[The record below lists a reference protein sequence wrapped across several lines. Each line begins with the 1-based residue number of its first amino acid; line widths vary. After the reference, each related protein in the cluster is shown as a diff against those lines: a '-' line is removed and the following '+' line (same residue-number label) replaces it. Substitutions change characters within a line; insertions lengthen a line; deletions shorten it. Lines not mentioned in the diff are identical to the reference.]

1 MILRLEE
8 LLQNPLLRLAV
19 SKEGVLLMTRI
30 YCRTPS
36 TGYPEN
42 LVLVDVPT
50 TATTILGGVS
60 GADAPDYSVPDP
72 SNQYEVRDP
81 LDPTRAIL
89 PGQIFFLTP
98 LSIVNKS
105 GNQQSLTV
113 FLLQEDGTTVNFGT
127 AVVPAGDTAYIPL
140 NGRSLLKRD
149 PMAVYGDRLQVQ
161 ASAPNV
167 FDVWTAADL
176 SPASQNIGVFIP

>member
-1 MILRLEE
+1 
-8 LLQNPLLRLAV
+8 
-19 SKEGVLLMTRI
+19 MTRI

-36 TGYPEN
+36 TGYSESLYLEN
-42 LVLVDVPT
+42 VPVTPT
-50 TATTILGGVS
+50 TLEGGIS

-98 LSIVNKS
+98 LSATNKTGS
-105 GNQQSLTV
+105 DESITV
-113 FLLQEDGTTVNFGT
+113 LLLLEDGVTTINVGT

-140 NGRSLLKRD
+140 NGRSLLKRTGNATD
-149 PMAVYGDRLQVQ
+149 NGDRLQVFSTG
-161 ASAPNV
+161 ANV
-167 FDVWTAADL
+167 FDVWAAAEL
-176 SPASQNIGVFIP
+176 SPASQNLGNVVIV

>member
-1 MILRLEE
+1 LH
-8 LLQNPLLRLAV
+8 LAV
-19 SKEGVLLMTRI
+19 SKKQGVLSMSRI

-36 TGYPEN
+36 TGYPVN
-42 LVLVDVPT
+42 LVLVDVPAT
-50 TATTILGGVS
+50 LTTIP
-60 GADAPDYSVPDP
+60 GADAPDYSVPDA

-81 LDPTRAIL
+81 IDPTRAIL

-98 LSIVNKS
+98 LSVVNKTN
-105 GNQQSLTV
+105 NQESLTV
-113 FLLQEDGTTVNFGT
+113 ILLQEDGTSVNFGT

-149 PMAVYGDRLQVQ
+149 PLVDNGDRLQVL

-167 FDVWTAADL
+167 FDVWTAAEL
-176 SPASQNIGVFIP
+176 SPASQNIGAYVP

>member
-1 MILRLEE
+1 
-8 LLQNPLLRLAV
+8 
-19 SKEGVLLMTRI
+19 MTRI

-42 LVLVDVPT
+42 LVLADVPT
-50 TATTILGGVS
+50 ILTTLIGGLS

-72 SNQYEVRDP
+72 SNQYEQRDP

-105 GNQQSLTV
+105 ATQQTLTV
-113 FLLQEDGTTVNFGT
+113 VLVQEDNSVIEFGT
-127 AVVPAGDTAYIPL
+127 AIVPANDTAYIPL

-149 PMAVYGDRLQVQ
+149 YTSVYGDRLRVV
-161 ASAPNV
+161 ASADGV
-167 FDVWTAADL
+167 FDVWTSAEA
-176 SPASQNIGVFIP
+176 SPASQNLGVIAIV

>member
-1 MILRLEE
+1 
-8 LLQNPLLRLAV
+8 
-19 SKEGVLLMTRI
+19 MTRI

-42 LVLVDVPT
+42 LVLVNVPET
-50 TATTILGGVS
+50 LTTIPL
-60 GADAPDYSVPDP
+60 ADAPDYSVPDP

-98 LSIVNKS
+98 LSVVNKS
-105 GNQQSLTV
+105 AGQETLTV
-113 FLLQEDGTTVNFGT
+113 ILLQEDGTSVNFGT
-127 AVVPAGDTAYIPL
+127 ATVPAGDTAYIPL

-149 PMAVYGDRLQVQ
+149 PLAANGDRLQVY
-161 ASAPNV
+161 ASAPDV

-176 SPASQNIGVFIP
+176 SPASQNLGVFIP

>member
-1 MILRLEE
+1 
-8 LLQNPLLRLAV
+8 
-19 SKEGVLLMTRI
+19 MTRI

-42 LVLVDVPT
+42 LVLVDVPNT
-50 TATTILGGVS
+50 LTTIP

-98 LSIVNKS
+98 LSVVNKS
-105 GNQQSLTV
+105 VSEQTLTV
-113 FLLQEDGTTVNFGT
+113 ILLQEDGTSVNFGT
-127 AVVPAGDTAYIPL
+127 ATVPAGDTAYIPL

-149 PMAVYGDRLQVQ
+149 PLVANGDQLQVQ
-161 ASAPNV
+161 ASASSV
-167 FDVWTAADL
+167 FDVWTSADL
-176 SPASQNIGVFIP
+176 SPASQNLGVFIP

>member
-1 MILRLEE
+1 
-8 LLQNPLLRLAV
+8 
-19 SKEGVLLMTRI
+19 MTRI

-42 LVLVDVPT
+42 LVLVNVPET
-50 TATTILGGVS
+50 LTTIPL
-60 GADAPDYSVPDP
+60 ADAPDYSVPDP

-81 LDPTRAIL
+81 LDPTRAII

-98 LSIVNKS
+98 LSVVNKS
-105 GNQQSLTV
+105 AGQETLTV
-113 FLLQEDGTTVNFGT
+113 ILLQEDGTSVNFGT
-127 AVVPAGDTAYIPL
+127 ATVPAGDTAYIPL

-149 PMAVYGDRLQVQ
+149 PIVANGDRLQVY
-161 ASAPNV
+161 ASAANV

>member
-1 MILRLEE
+1 
-8 LLQNPLLRLAV
+8 LRLAV

-42 LVLVDVPT
+42 LVLVDVPDT
-50 TATTILGGVS
+50 VTTIPL
-60 GADAPDYSVPDP
+60 ADAPDYSVPDP

-98 LSIVNKS
+98 LSVVNKS
-105 GNQQSLTV
+105 AGQESLTV
-113 FLLQEDGTTVNFGT
+113 FLLQEDGTLVNFGT
-127 AVVPAGDTAYIPL
+127 AIVPAGDTAYIPM

-149 PMAVYGDRLQVQ
+149 PLAANGDRLQVE
-161 ASAPNV
+161 ASAPSV
-167 FDVWTAADL
+167 FDVWTAAEL
-176 SPASQNIGVFIP
+176 SPASQNLGVFIP

>member
-1 MILRLEE
+1 
-8 LLQNPLLRLAV
+8 
-19 SKEGVLLMTRI
+19 MTRI

-42 LVLVDVPT
+42 LILADVPT
-50 TATTILGGVS
+50 TFTTIP

-72 SNQYEVRDP
+72 SEQYEQRDP

-98 LSIVNKS
+98 LSVVNKTAS
-105 GNQQSLTV
+105 EEWLECQLLNEAGNV
-113 FLLQEDGTTVNFGT
+113 IAFGR
-127 AVVPAGDTAYIPL
+127 AVVPANDTAYIPL

-149 PMAVYGDRLQVQ
+149 PDALNGDQLQVR
-161 ASAPNV
+161 ASNSNV
-167 FDVWTAADL
+167 FDVWTSADL
-176 SPASQNIGVFIP
+176 SPASQNLGVFIPGP

>member
-1 MILRLEE
+1 
-8 LLQNPLLRLAV
+8 
-19 SKEGVLLMTRI
+19 MTRI

-42 LVLVDVPT
+42 IYLTDVPST
-50 TATTILGGVS
+50 GFNTIP
-60 GADAPDYSVPDP
+60 GANAPDYSVPDP

-98 LSIVNKS
+98 LSVTNKS
-105 GNQQSLTV
+105 LSEAYLDVVLLT
-113 FLLQEDGTTVNFGT
+113 EDGTSVAFGR

-149 PMAVYGDRLQVQ
+149 PLTTDGDQIQVQ
-161 ASAPNV
+161 ASAPST
-167 FDVWTAADL
+167 FDIWASADL
-176 SPASQNIGVFIP
+176 SPASQNLGVFIP

>member
-1 MILRLEE
+1 
-8 LLQNPLLRLAV
+8 
-19 SKEGVLLMTRI
+19 MTRI

-42 LVLVDVPT
+42 LILADVPT
-50 TATTILGGVS
+50 TFTTIP

-72 SNQYEVRDP
+72 SEQYEQRDP

-98 LSIVNKS
+98 LSVVNKTAS
-105 GNQQSLTV
+105 EEWLECQLLTDTGNV
-113 FLLQEDGTTVNFGT
+113 IAFGR
-127 AVVPAGDTAYIPL
+127 AVVPANDTAYIPL

-149 PMAVYGDRLQVQ
+149 PDSANGDQLQVR
-161 ASAPNV
+161 ASNTNV
-167 FDVWTAADL
+167 FDVWTSADL
-176 SPASQNIGVFIP
+176 SPASQNLGVIPPPPGP

>member
-1 MILRLEE
+1 
-8 LLQNPLLRLAV
+8 
-19 SKEGVLLMTRI
+19 MTRI

-42 LVLVDVPT
+42 LILADVPT
-50 TATTILGGVS
+50 SFTTIP

-72 SNQYEVRDP
+72 SEQYEQRDP

-98 LSIVNKS
+98 LSVVNKTAS
-105 GNQQSLTV
+105 EEWLECQLLNEAGNIIA
-113 FLLQEDGTTVNFGT
+113 FGR
-127 AVVPAGDTAYIPL
+127 AVVPANDTAYIPL

-149 PMAVYGDRLQVQ
+149 PDAANGDQLQVR
-161 ASAPNV
+161 ASNSNV
-167 FDVWTAADL
+167 FDVWTSADL
-176 SPASQNIGVFIP
+176 SPASQNLGVFIPGP

>member
-1 MILRLEE
+1 
-8 LLQNPLLRLAV
+8 
-19 SKEGVLLMTRI
+19 MTRI

-42 LVLVDVPT
+42 LVLVDVPDT
-50 TATTILGGVS
+50 VTTIP
-60 GADAPDYSVPDP
+60 GANAPDYSVPDP
-72 SNQYEVRDP
+72 SNQYEQRDP

-105 GNQQSLTV
+105 VSEESLTV
-113 FLLQEDGTTVNFGT
+113 FLLQEDGTLVNFGT
-127 AVVPAGDTAYIPL
+127 ATVPAGDTAYMPL

-149 PMAVYGDRLQVQ
+149 PLVDNGDRLQVQ
-161 ASAPNV
+161 ASAPDV
-167 FDVWTAADL
+167 FDVWTAAEG
-176 SPASQNIGVFIP
+176 SPASQNLGVFIP

>member
-1 MILRLEE
+1 
-8 LLQNPLLRLAV
+8 
-19 SKEGVLLMTRI
+19 MTRI

-42 LVLVDVPT
+42 LILADVPT
-50 TATTILGGVS
+50 SFTTIP

-72 SNQYEVRDP
+72 SEQYEQRDP

-98 LSIVNKS
+98 LSVVNKTAS
-105 GNQQSLTV
+105 EEWLECQLLNEAGNV
-113 FLLQEDGTTVNFGT
+113 IAFGR
-127 AVVPAGDTAYIPL
+127 AVVPANDTAYIPL

-149 PMAVYGDRLQVQ
+149 PDALNGDQLQVR
-161 ASAPNV
+161 ASNSNV
-167 FDVWTAADL
+167 FDVWTSADL
-176 SPASQNIGVFIP
+176 SPASQNLGVFIPGP

>member
-1 MILRLEE
+1 MNLRLTE

-42 LVLVDVPT
+42 LVLVDVPAT
-50 TATTILGGVS
+50 LTTIP

-98 LSIVNKS
+98 LSIVNKT
-105 GNQQSLTV
+105 GTEESLTV
-113 FLLQEDGTTVNFGT
+113 ILLQEDGTVVNFGT
-127 AVVPAGDTAYIPL
+127 AVVPAYDTAYMPL

-149 PMAVYGDRLQVQ
+149 PIVANGDRLQVQ
-161 ASAPNV
+161 ATAPAA

-176 SPASQNIGVFIP
+176 SPASQNIGVYIP

>member
-1 MILRLEE
+1 
-8 LLQNPLLRLAV
+8 
-19 SKEGVLLMTRI
+19 MTRI

-42 LVLVDVPT
+42 LILADVPT
-50 TATTILGGVS
+50 SFTTIP

-72 SNQYEVRDP
+72 SEQYEQRDP

-98 LSIVNKS
+98 LSVVNKTAS
-105 GNQQSLTV
+105 EEWLECQLLNEAGNIIA
-113 FLLQEDGTTVNFGT
+113 FGR
-127 AVVPAGDTAYIPL
+127 AVVPANDTAYIPL

-149 PMAVYGDRLQVQ
+149 PDALNGDQLQVR
-161 ASAPNV
+161 ASNSNV
-167 FDVWTAADL
+167 FDVWTSADL
-176 SPASQNIGVFIP
+176 SPASQNLGVFIPGP

>member
-1 MILRLEE
+1 
-8 LLQNPLLRLAV
+8 
-19 SKEGVLLMTRI
+19 MTRI

-50 TATTILGGVS
+50 LITQIP
-60 GADAPDYSVPDP
+60 GANAPDYSVPDP

-81 LDPTRAIL
+81 IDPTRAIL

-98 LSIVNKS
+98 LSITNKS
-105 GNQQSLTV
+105 ASQETLTV
-113 FLLQEDGTTVNFGT
+113 TLLQEDGTSVNFGT
-127 AVVPAGDTAYIPL
+127 ATVPAGDTAYMPL

-149 PMAVYGDRLQVQ
+149 PDAANGDRLLVT
-161 ASAPNV
+161 ASAPDV
-167 FDVWTAADL
+167 FDVWTSADL
-176 SPASQNIGVFIP
+176 SPASQNLGVFVP

>member
-1 MILRLEE
+1 
-8 LLQNPLLRLAV
+8 
-19 SKEGVLLMTRI
+19 MTRI

-42 LVLVDVPT
+42 LVLADVPDT
-50 TATTILGGVS
+50 LTTIPL
-60 GADAPDYSVPDP
+60 ADAPDYSIPDP

-81 LDPTRAIL
+81 LDPTRAII

-98 LSIVNKS
+98 LSITNKS
-105 GNQQSLTV
+105 GSQESLTV
-113 FLLQEDGTTVNFGT
+113 FLLQEDGNYINFGT
-127 AVVPAGDTAYIPL
+127 AIVPAGDTAYMPL

-149 PMAVYGDRLQVQ
+149 PLTVNGDRLQVQ
-161 ASAPNV
+161 ATAPDV

>member
-1 MILRLEE
+1 
-8 LLQNPLLRLAV
+8 
-19 SKEGVLLMTRI
+19 MTRI

-42 LVLVDVPT
+42 LVLVDVPAT
-50 TATTILGGVS
+50 VTTIP

-72 SNQYEVRDP
+72 SNQYEQRDP

-98 LSIVNKS
+98 LSVVNKS
-105 GNQQSLTV
+105 GTQESLTV
-113 FLLQEDGTTVNFGT
+113 FLLQEDGTLVNFGT
-127 AVVPAGDTAYIPL
+127 AIVPAGDTAYIPL

-149 PMAVYGDRLQVQ
+149 PLVANGDRLQVQ
-161 ASAPNV
+161 ASTPGV
-167 FDVWTAADL
+167 FDVWTAGEG
-176 SPASQNIGVFIP
+176 SPASQNLGVFIP